1 MIVEVDVQ
9 LNAGI
14 VDISVKKIIENKNDK
29 FTSIEL
35 AGIQANP
42 CHARVDTGSAYKSLT
57 RYGVA
62 ILLTV
67 VH

>member
-14 VDISVKKIIENKNDK
+14 VDISVKKIIENKND
-29 FTSIEL
+29 TSIEL